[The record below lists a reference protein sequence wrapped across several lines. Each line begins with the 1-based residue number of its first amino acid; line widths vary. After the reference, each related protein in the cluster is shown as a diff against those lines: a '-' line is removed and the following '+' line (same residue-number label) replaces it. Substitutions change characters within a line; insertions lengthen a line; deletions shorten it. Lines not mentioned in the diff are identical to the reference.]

1 MKQELS
7 CVDLVEIIEQE
18 EIFMAGA
25 AEQTKRKR
33 L

>member
-1 MKQELS
+1 MRGELD
-7 CVDLVEIIEQE
+7 CVDVVKIIEQKK
-18 EIFMAGA
+18 IFMAGA

>member
-1 MKQELS
+1 
-7 CVDLVEIIEQE
+7 VDVVKIIEQKK
-18 EIFMAGA
+18 IFMAGA